1 MVTDGTA
8 PGEAR
13 SLGQLVSALTE
24 QTTRLV
30 RAEIDLAKEELAA
43 KAKRAGVGSGLL
55 TAAAVLAFYAVGVA
69 IATVVLALAVALPA
83 WLAALI
89 VFVATLLAAG
99 LLAWVGVRQLKK
111 ITPAKPEV
119 ALENLREDVAA
130 LKEGIR

>member
-55 TAAAVLAFYAVGVA
+55 TVAAVLAFYAVGVA